1 MALKE
6 IKISF
11 FYTTSISLSWERGR
25 GKLGCSGKC
34 RYTDPCPDWGGS
46 PVSPGHAEEQL
57 GADIQWV
64 TNSDN
69 SKINCQSLISF
80 LTGTSDRLQR
90 LAATYNMIY
99 KMFADLF
106 LQMKMWF
113 FRKIFSFLIETWTF
127 PTKLCFLILPLFSL
141 FVLILCVLKILY
153 FHYILFSFLFQN
165 SFFSL
170 QMWNWK
176 KTKNRRRNWSQSRK
190 IIFILFLPN
199 QSFY

>member
-1 MALKE
+1 MRSVIIVCQHDGSDRLDEWMAGCAALIYVTLE
-6 IKISF
+6 
-11 FYTTSISLSWERGR
+11 
-25 GKLGCSGKC
+25 LGLNMSVN
-34 RYTDPCPDWGGS
+34 WGGS

-127 PTKLCFLILPLFSL
+127 PTKLCFLVLPLFSL
-141 FVLILCVLKILY
+141 FVLILCVSKILY